1 MAEVTEFSRE
11 YAKEGEKLG
20 GNCADAT
27 APRMAKWL
35 RGRDLNPRLSPHSDG
50 QLAPCPSALCLP
62 RGDTPEHYNIFRWR
76 IFVKSGRQVL
86 DPAMEAA
93 GITRVSRGHGFHIFR
108 HSAASILYD

>member
-1 MAEVTEFSRE
+1 VVAGAGFEPAVVS
-11 YAKEGEKLG
+11 
-20 GNCADAT
+20 
-27 APRMAKWL
+27 PL
-35 RGRDLNPRLSPHSDG
+35 RRSASSLSLSP
-50 QLAPCPSALCLP
+50 LLTE
-62 RGDTPEHYNIFRWR
+62 GDTPEHYNIFRWR